1 MSVDIFLQW
10 ADEFKHDSEGQQ
22 LGSARVNRD
31 AQGSPDTPEI
41 RAPETVSGP
50 SDVPAPCPPSRPR
63 AAPPPLL
70 PGQARG
76 SNVTRYRP
84 HIGGREVEHSAG
96 SLLLASPLRAQEL
109 EMTGPCHC
117 SQYEKAFSPKYLQNW
132 SLAKPT
138 KERISS
144 HEGYTQIIANDRGHL
159 LPSVPRS
166 KASPWGSF
174 MGTWQ
179 MPLKVPPA
187 RVTLTSRT
195 AAGAASL
202 TKWIQK
208 NPDLL
213 KASNGLHPEILGKPH
228 DPDSQKK
235 LEKSITKTVQQAPSP
250 TIILSSPESNLNSP
264 DQLQSSHH
272 SEGHTPGPQSP
283 PNSPKSPP
291 GSPCM
296 LEHCAGPNLAEVQ
309 KCKPGTP

>member
-1 MSVDIFLQW
+1 SSF
-10 ADEFKHDSEGQQ
+10 
-22 LGSARVNRD
+22 
-31 AQGSPDTPEI
+31 SP
-41 RAPETVSGP
+41 
-50 SDVPAPCPPSRPR
+50 
-63 AAPPPLL
+63 
-70 PGQARG
+70 
-76 SNVTRYRP
+76 
-84 HIGGREVEHSAG
+84 
-96 SLLLASPLRAQEL
+96 
-109 EMTGPCHC
+109 
-117 SQYEKAFSPKYLQNW
+117 QYEKAFSPKYLQNW

-138 KERISS
+138 KEVFHIQHTTMPVSGSLCHTLSLLSPPLPQRISS

-179 MPLKVPPA
+179 MPLKIPPA

-208 NPDLL
+208 YPDLL

-235 LEKSITKTVQQAPSP
+235 PGESITKTVRQAAPSA
-250 TIILSSPESNLNSP
+250 TIIPSSPASNLNSP
-264 DQLQSSHH
+264 DQLQRSHP

-291 GSPCM
+291 GSPCI

>member
-1 MSVDIFLQW
+1 MFESDSW
-10 ADEFKHDSEGQQ
+10 AVANDLAICE
-22 LGSARVNRD
+22 
-31 AQGSPDTPEI
+31 
-41 RAPETVSGP
+41 
-50 SDVPAPCPPSRPR
+50 
-63 AAPPPLL
+63 
-70 PGQARG
+70 
-76 SNVTRYRP
+76 SNTTRFWP
-84 HIGGREVEHSAG
+84 HIGGREVEHKAG
-96 SLLLASPLRAQEL
+96 SLLLASPVRPQDV
-109 EMTGPCHC
+109 EMTRSCPC

-144 HEGYTQIIANDRGHL
+144 HEGYTQIIANDHGHL

-166 KASPWGSF
+166 KANPWGSF

-213 KASNGLHPEILGKPH
+213 KASNGLCPEILGKPH
-228 DPDSQKK
+228 DSDSQKK
-235 LEKSITKTVQQAPSP
+235 LRKSITKTVQQATSP
-250 TIILSSPESNLNSP
+250 TIIPNSP
-264 DQLQSSHH
+264 ASSLNTLDQLQSSHP
-272 SEGHTPGPQSP
+272 SAGHTPSPQTPAS
-283 PNSPKSPP
+283 SPKSPP

-296 LEHCAGPNLAEVQ
+296 LEHCAGPDLAEVQ
-309 KCKPGTP
+309 KCKPGTS